1 MFFLA
6 KALTL
11 FLFSAFVLAQSCTP
25 SGDTGCLNGV
35 GYNTT
40 TEFVCRSVSFLIF
53 YNANI
58 LIFQQMLFTKSK
70 QVAAALLVSHLTL
83 LLNFVVMMAFTIS
96 RSTVI
101 VRFIITMDLQLKKK
115 KRIQSTPYNTNLA
128 STINHVHQQVQ
139 TMVA

>member
-1 MFFLA
+1 
-6 KALTL
+6 
-11 FLFSAFVLAQSCTP
+11 
-25 SGDTGCLNGV
+25 
-35 GYNTT
+35 
-40 TEFVCRSVSFLIF
+40 
-53 YNANI
+53 
-58 LIFQQMLFTKSK
+58 MLFTKSK